1 MTAVHVDDTYVRLA
15 VGIVLL
21 LTIACV
27 VLRLAGVPHLRAVIV
42 ASLRAIIQLAVI
54 AAALRGVFQA
64 PIAVIGVITVMF
76 SVACW
81 TSTRRLR
88 GHVNAARAVI
98 ASIAAGS
105 FVAVAIIVGLPS
117 LSRDVRTLVAVCG
130 IVIGGS
136 MTSATLAGRRF
147 DQGLRDHRD
156 EVEAWLSI
164 GATPRQ
170 AMRDIARSSIYEA
183 LVPALD
189 QTRTV
194 GLVSLPGAFIGA
206 LLGGAS
212 AEDAARFQIVV
223 LVGLLCAEAITASLL
238 LWLIGAPNTV
248 PSQHEYS

>member
-1 MTAVHVDDTYVRLA
+1 MTVLDVDATYVRLTI
-15 VGIVLL
+15 GIVLL
-21 LTIACV
+21 LVIACS
-27 VLRLAGVPHLRAVIV
+27 VLRIAGVPHLRAVIA
-42 ASLRAIIQLAVI
+42 ASLRAVAQLAII
-54 AAALRGVFQA
+54 ALALRGVFQA
-64 PIAVIGVITVMF
+64 PIAVIGVIALMF

-81 TSTRRLR
+81 TSARRLR
-88 GHVNAARAVI
+88 GHLNATRAVI

-105 FVAVAIIVGLPS
+105 GVSVTIIVGLPS

-136 MTSATLAGRRF
+136 MTSATLSGRRF
-147 DQGLRDHRD
+147 TQGLQDRRD

-194 GLVSLPGAFIGA
+194 GLVSLPGAFVGA

-212 AEDAARFQIVV
+212 ASDAARFQIIV

-238 LWLIGAPNTV
+238 LWLIGAPATL
-248 PSQHEYS
+248 PAQLEYS